1 MCKSITG
8 SDKNYVKK
16 KILLIQ
22 KIICC
27 IWYLN
32 KFSFQWCII
41 YITLIT
47 HKAVKKAAIR
57 RYFLMS
63 NTNHPIAAN
72 PLIKSCFDEIDK
84 LFPEAKVN
92 TVLLN
97 YYPDGDATIPFHSDN
112 EPEICRDSFIF
123 TYSIGQT
130 RTLVFRDI
138 DSKKHLCNISL
149 HHNSLIFFTK
159 ASQFLYEHSITSQT
173 LDCTHD
179 KRRISLTFRKINWP
193 FNQWESQD

>member
-1 MCKSITG
+1 MIYNKKISDIAVLKSYTKSICFIYNTLMPTKLTVDDLIN
-8 SDKNYVKK
+8 SVKFD
-16 KILLIQ
+16 
-22 KIICC
+22 
-27 IWYLN
+27 N
-32 KFSFQWCII
+32 SFKQSKRM
-41 YITLIT
+41 T
-47 HKAVKKAAIR
+47 A
-57 RYFLMS
+57 YFGLKDYTYS
-63 NTNHPIAAN
+63 NTHHTNQPIAAN

-112 EPEICRDSFIF
+112 EPEICQDSFIF

-179 KRRISLTFRKINWP
+179 KRRISLTFRKIN
-193 FNQWESQD
+193 